1 MADPQV
7 RASLPNLPFDIHEIL
22 NPGINDDDKDEEEQA
37 KAGKPTS
44 SKPVKVAPKKV
55 PDPEVEKPREKVPPE
70 VIPEEPKHETPPAP
84 PDAALP
90 ASVINSSTH
99 RKEHARLSRRV
110 ASMDADK
117 FPEVHR
123 LWGGNRKDTITFL
136 FGVFPPLFSQLMAWS
151 TFYYG
156 LLWKHCFTMF
166 SFSEFGLLFEERSD
180 LLRSW
185 INSGECLEATESSL
199 VISKE
204 QSGEMEKGKELL
216 TIKEMCDKGFSQSL
230 IHCSMFVCKFL
241 FVCSAFLI

>member
-22 NPGINDDDKDEEEQA
+22 NPGINDDDKDEEEEA

-55 PDPEVEKPREKVPPE
+55 PDPEVEKPREK

-136 FGVFPPLFSQLMAWS
+136 FGVFPPLFSQLMA
-151 TFYYG
+151 
-156 LLWKHCFTMF
+156 
-166 SFSEFGLLFEERSD
+166 
-180 LLRSW
+180 
-185 INSGECLEATESSL
+185 
-199 VISKE
+199 
-204 QSGEMEKGKELL
+204 
-216 TIKEMCDKGFSQSL
+216 
-230 IHCSMFVCKFL
+230 
-241 FVCSAFLI
+241 